1 MKALGSMLSERGRHW
16 GFGAEEYRKLFQK
29 DPSGWCVEKT
39 LQGSKSGSREIGEQ
53 ALLVT
58 QRER

>member
-1 MKALGSMLSERGRHW
+1 MKALGSMLSELGRHQ

-39 LQGSKSGSREIGEQ
+39 LQGSKHSW
-53 ALLVT
+53 
-58 QRER
+58 